1 MHLVLQLSEYYNAP
15 SYYYCYCYCYCY
27 CCYYYYY
34 YIYYIYYILLPLL
47 LLLLLRLL
55 LRLISATAPA
65 TPYND
70 YGYNTHQDKC
80 SCHYI
85 QKLQKDNKRV
95 VATANTDS
103 AVMTAQLRNGTLM
116 SVTSML
122 GSNDSLSTGRTLC
135 VDIGAA
141 PVEVFVL
148 FRPGWTQLHSF
159 ATLRG

>member
-1 MHLVLQLSEYYNAP
+1 MFPKGHNPRLHLVLQLSEYYNAP
-15 SYYYCYCYCYCY
+15 SYYYC
-27 CCYYYYY
+27 YY

-70 YGYNTHQDKC
+70 CGYNTHQDKC

-103 AVMTAQLRNGTLM
+103 PVMTAQLRNGSLM
-116 SVTSML
+116 SVTSMV
-122 GSNDSLSTGRTLC
+122 GSNDSSSTGRTLC

-141 PVEVFVL
+141 PVEVCCLDLVG
-148 FRPGWTQLHSF
+148 PNVHSF